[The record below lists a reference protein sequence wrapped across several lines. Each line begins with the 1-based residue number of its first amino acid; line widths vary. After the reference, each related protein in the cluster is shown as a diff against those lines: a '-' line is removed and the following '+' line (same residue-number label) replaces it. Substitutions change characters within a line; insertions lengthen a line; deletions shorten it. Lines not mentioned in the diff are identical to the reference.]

1 MNTRQSRARKGFTLI
16 EIMIVVAIIG
26 ILLAIATPVFQSA
39 RTGARAKA
47 CQSNLKQI
55 LSAKER
61 WAMDNSK
68 APDDE
73 PGDADLTPYYTHNKP
88 ICPSSG
94 EYTLGTLKEL
104 PICTVGGVRGDYD
117 AHVMP

>member
-1 MNTRQSRARKGFTLI
+1 MKATRSRNHKGFTLI
-16 EIMIVVAIIG
+16 EVLIVVAIIG

-55 LSAKER
+55 LSSKER
-61 WAMDNSK
+61 WAMDNNK

-73 PGDADLTPYYTHNKP
+73 PTHTELTPYYTHSVP
-88 ICPSSG
+88 ICPAAG
-94 EYTLGTLKEL
+94 DYTLGTLKEIPL
-104 PICTVGGVRGDYD
+104 CSVGGVRGEYD